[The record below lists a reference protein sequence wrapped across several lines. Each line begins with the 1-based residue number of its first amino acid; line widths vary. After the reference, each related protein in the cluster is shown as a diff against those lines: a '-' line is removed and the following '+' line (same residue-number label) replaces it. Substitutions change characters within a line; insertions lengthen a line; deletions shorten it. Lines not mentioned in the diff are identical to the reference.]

1 MSPLTDARRDG
12 VPARDED
19 DPSRAHQP
27 RRWHRVVVGYLV
39 VAAILPY
46 LLLKAAWITGS
57 TIGFATESSVDPRV
71 MLGGNIA
78 TAGMELVAI
87 AVVLAF
93 TRMTG
98 ACAFRPGR
106 CCCRRG

>member
-1 MSPLTDARRDG
+1 MSPLADADRDG

-19 DPSRAHQP
+19 APSGAPPVPPGGR
-27 RRWHRVVVGYLV
+27 HRVVVGYLV
-39 VAAILPY
+39 VAATLPH

-71 MLGGNIA
+71 LLGGDIA

-87 AVVLAF
+87 VVVLAF
-93 TRMTG
+93 THD
-98 ACAFRPGR
+98 
-106 CCCRRG
+106 